1 MKKKNTYT
9 NLRRT
14 RYAEVLIVAVLVLTL
29 LIPYPTPKQYFI
41 LYSTNLLLV
50 LLFRPRIKTFIDLS
64 LLSLCA
70 MVFFVIERQIY
81 SAQKH
86 GVFIFLL
93 SINIIVTEL
102 RK

>member
-29 LIPYPTPKQYFI
+29 LIPYPTPKQYFV

-64 LLSLCA
+64 LLSLVA

-81 SAQKH
+81 SAQKL